1 MPKYSF
7 KCSSC
12 NKEES
17 YYVSA
22 GVTEKQCPCSSVMV
36 RQIPNISKSI
46 VKEKVDSYT
55 NINVSIDNKE
65 EIEERKLDHYWSEIV
80 PRLVQEHPP
89 ELCLQ
94 EGWTYIDEKGHIQI
108 QTKPPHKR

>member
-1 MPKYSF
+1 
-7 KCSSC
+7 
-12 NKEES
+12 
-17 YYVSA
+17 
-22 GVTEKQCPCSSVMV
+22 MV

>member
-7 KCSSC
+7 KCPSC
-12 NKEES
+12 SKEGS
-17 YYVSA
+17 YYVS
-22 GVTEKQCPCSSVMV
+22 VETTEKQCSCGCSMT
-36 RQIPNISKSI
+36 RQMPNISKSI
-46 VKEKVDSYT
+46 VKEKIDSYT
-55 NINVSIDNKE
+55 NINVSVDNKE

-94 EGWTYIDEKGHIQI
+94 EGWTFLDEKGHLQI
-108 QTKPPHKR
+108 HTKPPHKR

>member
-12 NKEES
+12 KKEES
-17 YYVSA
+17 YYV
-22 GVTEKQCPCSSVMV
+22 GIEITEKECSCGSKME
-36 RQIPNISKSI
+36 RQIPTISKSI

-55 NINVSIDNKE
+55 NINVSVDNKE

-80 PRLVQEHPP
+80 PRLVQEYPP
-89 ELCLQ
+89 EISLQ
-94 EGWTYIDEKGHIQI
+94 EGWVIYNEKKELVI